1 MELYDFSQLLKGLAE
16 LPAAVKLLELQA
28 QELRDLKRKIN
39 ELISRP
45 VVLKNEGW
53 LDARN
58 AAAYLGMSTNTF
70 DKYRYQS
77 NPKLN
82 GYRVGGKIFYS
93 RSDLDA
99 FVKLF
104 DLRSSGLM

>member
-1 MELYDFSQLLKGLAE
+1 MESDYLSQLLKGIAD
-16 LPAAVKLLELQA
+16 LPAVVKLLESQA
-28 QELRDLKRKIN
+28 QEMRELKREIN
-39 ELISRP
+39 KLTSSASSF
-45 VVLKNEGW
+45 KNEGW

-58 AAAYLGMSTNTF
+58 AAVYLGMSANTF

-82 GYRVGGKIFYS
+82 GYRVGGKILYS